1 MAKQIRAN
9 ELFEKEDIFEGI
21 RKSAEKTMVTL
32 EKVDVE
38 FKQLGKTLKESI
50 GKASFGGSKELKE
63 FLQLVDKANNLQ
75 TQTIKLEKEKTIAEQ
90 QNEKLKREKIKT
102 QSVENRETE
111 RLNKQKQKAIKLA
124 KDESSAY
131 KKLVKA
137 TRDLKNQSKELGS
150 QMLLLEQSGK
160 KNTAQYRKLSDQ
172 YKKVTKSAQQGDVA
186 LKKLDKSVG
195 DNFRNVGN
203 YTGALNKLRGGL
215 ASLGLAFGAS
225 QIARNIGG
233 IIVGFDQAQADLG
246 AISGKT
252 KDELAGLTDQARKLG
267 KISQFSATQITEMQ
281 IELAKL
287 GFTTQQITASTG
299 AISNFAAATGADIPS
314 AAKLAGSALRGFGL
328 EADEMER
335 VVSVLGVSTTKS
347 ALSFESLNT
356 GLSTI
361 APVANAFGFSIE
373 DATALLGQ
381 LANAGFDAS
390 SAATATRNIL
400 LNLADS
406 GGDLA
411 KQLGRPI
418 KSADDLAD
426 GLKELQEKGIDLAT
440 ALELTDKRSVAAFET
455 FLKGSDTL
463 VSFRDSI
470 TDVNDE
476 LQDMADKRLE
486 SIQGQ
491 LTLLSSAWSEFVLNT
506 AEAIGTSERFKT
518 VIKFLTKNL
527 DQIMNVLGK
536 VIRAFLLYKTTMIA
550 LKGVQ
555 FLFNGGLKTT
565 LINMSKQIPMTRAYR
580 LEQIKLARAT
590 KESGKATKGLGK
602 SLGAVPWMII
612 IGLVIELVS
621 LYLEWG
627 TATGRLAKQQERLN
641 IASEQ
646 GKKIEQDKIDASKT
660 ILEQK
665 AKALNLAKREE
676 KIGKS
681 EAEQDKIE
689 IERLDKLN
697 ELYTEYVD
705 KLTLSKRARQ
715 KALINL
721 DFELSKVDTRIK
733 IGNKTNGQAVKT
745 ISALNVKR
753 EKETSAIKTI
763 NSELKNAKDILA
775 EYTIQQKEATTIDP
789 ITEDDKPKKQKEFN
803 TQLKQTNDYLSRQL
817 ELIQQLT
824 RIRQDR
830 ELMTRQ
836 EGIESEFDMQ
846 LETLGKTGEFDAT
859 KLNEMINAKT
869 ELEQEYIDQRTIYE
883 LDALQKKYIDIEKK
897 ERNALAN
904 QRTKLLSQKDIS
916 ESAKLKIEAD
926 YIIKSDELVVEQK
939 ERQDDRAREE
949 VIIVEKS
956 ENEKLEI
963 RKNGFETL
971 DEYNQEFLDKEKE
984 YNEKIKELDA
994 ERIKKREESTREFV
1008 KATADYFIKK
1018 SNEKIAQI
1026 DKEIQASEKQYDTL
1040 KKLAEEGNIDAKESL
1055 AEQQKIIAEANRRK
1069 EQEQKRQQ
1077 RIQLAESVY
1086 STYSSKVEAGSKN
1099 PLAETIRDTALL
1111 QQFIS
1116 SLPTFEDGTDNT
1128 GTNGRGIDGKGGFL
1142 SVLHPNERVVPKSLN
1157 EQIGGLTNEQLGQ
1170 IAMEYNNGKIVN
1182 SNSQVGSALELS
1194 LLVNKLD
1201 NLTKVI
1207 QDKPET
1213 NIELGEITQGAMEIV
1228 KSTRKG
1234 NTYTYNRYKVK

>member
-102 QSVENRETE
+102 QSAENRETE

-160 KNTAQYRKLSDQ
+160 KNTVEYRKLADQ
-172 YKKVTKSAQQGDVA
+172 YKKVTRSAQQGDVA
-186 LKKLDKSVG
+186 LKKLDKTVG

-203 YTGALNKLRGGL
+203 YSGAVNKLRSGL
-215 ASLGLAFGAS
+215 AQLGLAFGIGQIVRSSMKTITDYGTANSKLAS
-225 QIARNIGG
+225 I
-233 IIVGFDQAQADLG
+233 LG
-246 AISGKT
+246 TTTEKT
-252 KDELAGLTDQARKLG
+252 ELLQKVQRKLG
-267 KISQFSATQITEMQ
+267 ASTSFTAGEVALLQT
-281 IELAKL
+281 ELAKI
-287 GFTTQQITASTG
+287 GFSQQDIADSTEGILLLAKASGTDLANASTIAG
-299 AISNFAAATGADIPS
+299 AT
-314 AAKLAGSALRGFGL
+314 LRGFGL
-328 EADEMER
+328 DVKDTSHLADVMAKSFSSSALDIGLFGESMKY
-335 VVSVLGVSTTKS
+335 VAPVSKS
-347 ALSFESLNT
+347 ANISLEET
-356 GLSTI
+356 
-361 APVANAFGFSIE
+361 
-373 DATALLGQ
+373 TALLSI
-381 LANAGFDAS
+381 LADNGIKGSQAGTSLKRIMSEMAKTGKPLKEALQDVADAGVDLV
-390 SAATATRNIL
+390 SAQDEVGRSAQTSLLILSDNIGKIDEFTEKYEKADGSAL
-400 LNLADS
+400 AMANTMDDNLAGAVARLNSKWQDF
-406 GGDLA
+406 L
-411 KQLGRPI
+411 LGLNEGAGAS
-418 KSADDLAD
+418 K
-426 GLKELQEKGIDLAT
+426 KMQN
-440 ALELTDKRSVAAFET
+440 ALDY
-455 FLKGSDTL
+455 
-463 VSFRDSI
+463 
-470 TDVNDE
+470 
-476 LQDMADKRLE
+476 
-486 SIQGQ
+486 
-491 LTLLSSAWSEFVLNT
+491 
-506 AEAIGTSERFKT
+506 
-518 VIKFLTKNL
+518 LTKNL
-527 DQIMNVLGK
+527 SSILGFIGK
-536 VIRAFLLYKTTMIA
+536 VVRAWLIYKATLM
-550 LKGVQ
+550 
-555 FLFNGGLKTT
+555 GLKA
-565 LINMSKQIPMTRAYR
+565 IQFFMSTSFKELGQMMLKQIPLTKAYAR
-580 LEQIKLARAT
+580 EQKALALAT
-590 KESGKATKGLGK
+590 QKAGK
-602 SLGAVPWMII
+602 SVQTTGKMMGAVPWVLII
-612 IGLVIELVS
+612 SLVVELGLAFYDL
-621 LYLEWG
+621 
-627 TATGRLAKQQERLN
+627 ATNSAE
-641 IASEQ
+641 
-646 GKKIEQDKIDASKT
+646 
-660 ILEQK
+660 
-665 AKALNLAKREE
+665 AKRQQDLLNASIERGKELGE
-676 KIGKS
+676 KANKQFSDEYNEKLRLINLKARQDS
-681 EAEQDKIE
+681 ANTSVQKELDKIE
-689 IERLDKLN
+689 KDRLINIQELTRGQLDFLKLN
-697 ELYTEYVD
+697 LQGGEDLI
-705 KLTLSKRARQ
+705 KLAEKR
-715 KALINL
+715 K
-721 DFELSKVDTRIK
+721 KVAEAIDISGAK
-733 IGNKTNGQAVKT
+733 YMIIGNKTVSIEEHRNKQIQIQVNKIAKLKEENKGLAKG
-745 ISALNVKR
+745 ISDMSKAYEDSKLSLLELN
-753 EKETSAIKTI
+753 KEDK
-763 NSELKNAKDILA
+763 K
-775 EYTIQQKEATTIDP
+775 
-789 ITEDDKPKKQKEFN
+789 DDKTKKTKRQKTFN
-803 TQLKQTNDYLSRQL
+803 TQLRQTNDYLSRQL
-817 ELIQQLT
+817 ELIQELT

-836 EGIESEFDMQ
+836 EGIESEFDTQ

-883 LDALQKKYIDIEKK
+883 LDALEKKYVDIENK
-897 ERNALAN
+897 ERKALAD
-904 QRTKLLSQKDIS
+904 QRKKLLAVTDIT

-926 YIIKSDELVVEQK
+926 YKIKSDELVAEQK
-939 ERQDDRAREE
+939 QRQDDRAKEE
-949 VIIVEKS
+949 VIIVERG

-963 RKNGFETL
+963 RKNGFQTL

-984 YNEKIKELDA
+984 YNEKLKELDA
-994 ERIKKREESTREFV
+994 ERIKKRQQSTREFV

-1116 SLPTFEDGTDNT
+1116 SLPTFEDGTDDT

-1170 IAMEYNNGKIVN
+1170 IAMEYNNGKIVR

>member
-102 QSVENRETE
+102 QSAENRETE

-160 KNTAQYRKLSDQ
+160 KNTSEYRKLADQ
-172 YKKVTKSAQQGDVA
+172 YKKVTRSAQQGDVA

-215 ASLGLAFGAS
+215 AQLGLAFGVS

-252 KDELAGLTDQARKLG
+252 KDELAGLTEQAKELG
-267 KISQFSATQITEMQ
+267 ATTQFSATQITEMQ

-287 GFTTQQITASTG
+287 GFTTEQITESTK

-335 VVSVLGVSTTKS
+335 VVSVLGVATTKS

-373 DATALLGQ
+373 DSTALLGQ

-390 SAATATRNIL
+390 SSATATRNIL

-411 KQLGRPI
+411 KELGRPI
-418 KSADDLAD
+418 KSADDLAE
-426 GLKELQEKGIDLAT
+426 GLKELQEKGMDLAT

-455 FLKGSDTL
+455 FMKGSDSL

-476 LQDMADKRLE
+476 LQDMADKRLD

-491 LTLLSSAWSEFVLNT
+491 LTLLSSAWEGFVLGMGDATNSSNT
-506 AEAIGTSERFKT
+506 FKDAIGF
-518 VIKFLTKNL
+518 IAKNL
-527 DQIMNVLGK
+527 NQIMNVIGK

-612 IGLVIELVS
+612 IGLVVELVS

-641 IASEQ
+641 IANEQ

-665 AKALNLAKREE
+665 AKALNFAKREE

-689 IERLDKLN
+689 VERLDELN
-697 ELYTEYVD
+697 KLYTEYVSN
-705 KLTLSKRARQ
+705 LTTSKRARQ
-715 KALINL
+715 KNLINL

-745 ISALNVKR
+745 ISELNVKR

-789 ITEDDKPKKQKEFN
+789 ITPDDEPKKQKEFN

-817 ELIQQLT
+817 ELIQELT

-836 EGIESEFDMQ
+836 EGIESEFDTQ

-883 LDALQKKYIDIEKK
+883 LDALEKKYVDIENK

-904 QRTKLLSQKDIS
+904 ERAKLLAQKDIT

-926 YIIKSDELVVEQK
+926 YKIKSDELVVEQK
-939 ERQDDRAREE
+939 QRQNDRAKEE
-949 VIIVEKS
+949 VIIVERS
-956 ENEKLEI
+956 EDKKLEI

-971 DEYNQEFLDKEKE
+971 DEYNQQFLDKEKE
-984 YNEKIKELDA
+984 YNEKLKELDA
-994 ERIKKREESTREFV
+994 ERIKKRQQSTREFV

-1116 SLPTFEDGTDNT
+1116 SLPTFEDGTDDT

-1170 IAMEYNNGKIVN
+1170 IAMEYNNGKIVR

>member
-102 QSVENRETE
+102 QSAENRETE

-172 YKKVTKSAQQGDVA
+172 YKRVTKSAQQGDVA

-252 KDELAGLTDQARKLG
+252 KDELAGLTKQAKELG
-267 KISQFSATQITEMQ
+267 ATTQFSATQITEMQ

-287 GFTTQQITASTG
+287 GFTTQQITASTK

-314 AAKLAGSALRGFGL
+314 AAKVAGSALRAFNL
-328 EADEMER
+328 DADQMER
-335 VVSVLGVSTTKS
+335 VVSVLGVATTKS
-347 ALSFESLNT
+347 ALSFQSFES
-356 GLSTI
+356 GLSTV
-361 APVANAFGFSIE
+361 APVAAKFGFSIE
-373 DATALLGQ
+373 DTTALLGQ

-390 SAATATRNIL
+390 SAATATRKIL

-411 KQLGRPI
+411 KELGRPI

-426 GLKELQEKGIDLAT
+426 AFKELKERNINLNE
-440 ALELTDKRSVAAFET
+440 ALELTDVKSVAAFAT
-455 FLKGSDTL
+455 FVEGSDTL
-463 VSFRDSI
+463 SNFKDSI

-476 LQDMADKRLE
+476 LQDMADKRLD

-491 LTLLSSAWSEFVLNT
+491 LTLLSSAWEGFILGMGDSTNASNTLKNAIGFLAKNLNAITSTIGKLIRGFILYKSTMIAMKAINFLVSGGFKDMLSTMAKQIPITKAYTLEQKRLAVASKKAGVAVKGFGSAFASVGIFLIITLVTELAT
-506 AEAIGTSERFKT
+506 AWYDVASGAKKAREEELKQAKQKEAIEKGKNKESKNVIARDAEIRKKQEDDFSKIEKQLRIDNIASKNKKQEQQNELKALEDKRAIVQKIIDAETAYLPEYSEKVELAKQELALAKSSGDSATKEIIRLDQVKQ
-518 VIKFLTKNL
+518 IEESLTKN
-527 DQIMNVLGK
+527 
-536 VIRAFLLYKTTMIA
+536 IA
-550 LKGVQ
+550 EYQTIYDDLSLTQKE
-555 FLFNGGLKTT
+555 
-565 LINMSKQIPMTRAYR
+565 IN
-580 LEQIKLARAT
+580 
-590 KESGKATKGLGK
+590 KEDNK
-602 SLGAVPWMII
+602 S
-612 IGLVIELVS
+612 
-621 LYLEWG
+621 
-627 TATGRLAKQQERLN
+627 
-641 IASEQ
+641 
-646 GKKIEQDKIDASKT
+646 
-660 ILEQK
+660 
-665 AKALNLAKREE
+665 
-676 KIGKS
+676 
-681 EAEQDKIE
+681 
-689 IERLDKLN
+689 
-697 ELYTEYVD
+697 
-705 KLTLSKRARQ
+705 
-715 KALINL
+715 
-721 DFELSKVDTRIK
+721 
-733 IGNKTNGQAVKT
+733 NKTKDQKT
-745 ISALNVKR
+745 
-753 EKETSAIKTI
+753 
-763 NSELKNAKDILA
+763 
-775 EYTIQQKEATTIDP
+775 
-789 ITEDDKPKKQKEFN
+789 FN

-836 EGIESEFDMQ
+836 EGIESEFDTQ

-869 ELEQEYIDQRTIYE
+869 ELEQQYIDQRTIYE
-883 LDALQKKYIDIEKK
+883 LDALEKKYIDIENK

-904 QRTKLLSQKDIS
+904 ERTKLLSQKDIT

-926 YIIKSDELVVEQK
+926 YKIKSDELVVEQK

-1116 SLPTFEDGTDNT
+1116 SLPTFEDGTDDT

-1234 NTYTYNRYKVK
+1234 NTYIYNRYKVK

>member
-63 FLQLVDKANNLQ
+63 FLQLVEKANNLQ

-102 QSVENRETE
+102 QSAENRETE

-172 YKKVTKSAQQGDVA
+172 YKRVTKSAQQGDVS
-186 LKKLDKSVG
+186 LKKLDKTVG

-215 ASLGLAFGAS
+215 AQLGLAFGVS

-252 KDELAGLTDQARKLG
+252 KDELAGLTEQARLLG
-267 KISQFSATQITEMQ
+267 KTSQFSATQITEMQ

-287 GFTTQQITASTG
+287 GFTTQQITESTG

-373 DATALLGQ
+373 DSTALLGQ

-390 SAATATRNIL
+390 TAATATRNIL

-455 FLKGSDTL
+455 FLKGSDSL

-506 AEAIGTSERFKT
+506 AEAIGTSEKFT
-518 VIKFLTKNL
+518 SVVKFLTKNL
-527 DQIMNVLGK
+527 DQIMNVIGK

-612 IGLVIELVS
+612 IGLVVELVS

-641 IASEQ
+641 IANEQ

-665 AKALNLAKREE
+665 AKAINLAKREE

-689 IERLDKLN
+689 VERLDELN
-697 ELYTEYVD
+697 KLYTEYVSN
-705 KLTLSKRARQ
+705 LTTSKRARQ
-715 KALINL
+715 KNLINL

-733 IGNKTNGQAVKT
+733 IGNKINGQAVKT
-745 ISALNVKR
+745 IKELNVKR

-775 EYTIQQKEATTIDP
+775 EYTLKQKEATTSDP
-789 ITEDDKPKKQKEFN
+789 ITPDDEPKKQKEFN

-836 EGIESEFDMQ
+836 QGIESEFDTQ
-846 LETLGKTGEFDAT
+846 IETLGKTGEFDAT

-869 ELEQEYIDQRTIYE
+869 ELEQQYIDQRTIYE
-883 LDALQKKYIDIEKK
+883 LDALEKKYVDIEKK

-904 QRTKLLSQKDIS
+904 QRAKLLAQKDITES
-916 ESAKLKIEAD
+916 EKLKIESD
-926 YIIKSDELVVEQK
+926 YKIKSDELVVEQK
-939 ERQDDRAREE
+939 QRQNDRAKEE
-949 VIIVEKS
+949 VIIVEKA

-984 YNEKIKELDA
+984 YNEKLKELDA
-994 ERIKKREESTREFV
+994 ERIKKRQQSTREFV

-1040 KKLAEEGNIDAKESL
+1040 KKLADEGNIDAKESL
-1055 AEQQKIIAEANRRK
+1055 AEQQRIITEANRRK

-1116 SLPTFEDGTDNT
+1116 SLPTFEDGTDDT

-1142 SVLHPNERVVPKSLN
+1142 SVLHPNER
-1157 EQIGGLTNEQLGQ
+1157 
-1170 IAMEYNNGKIVN
+1170 
-1182 SNSQVGSALELS
+1182 VGSALELS

-1228 KSTRKG
+1228 KSTKQG